1 MAASNTHSRF
11 AYTHTLKVAS
21 LLKYVFVQTSRL
33 LKSERK
39 EKRRKEKRRKEKDR
53 KRKRGRKAI
62 IEREECVVVSQGLK
76 SPGRGEQT
84 GEGI

>member
-21 LLKYVFVQTSRL
+21 LLKYFFVQTSRL
-33 LKSERK
+33 LKRERK
-39 EKRRKEKRRKEKDR
+39 KEKDR

>member
-39 EKRRKEKRRKEKDR
+39 KEKDR